1 MKYQDI
7 LRSHLAALYGESAG
21 MLTWNALAEILERYR
36 PRLPQQGRP
45 TGERGRLTQRDAL
58 LITYGDMLRQPGIPP
73 LRSLAEFCQEWLPG
87 LISGVHLLPFYPSSS
102 DDGFSVIDYRAVEP
116 ALGNWR
122 DIQALGKRF
131 RLMFDA
137 VINHVSASS
146 AWFKGYLEGD
156 SRYREYFIT
165 VEGQPD
171 LSRVVRPRALPLLT
185 EFQTRYGPKQVW
197 TTFSAD
203 QVDLNYRKP
212 QVLLEIAETLLFYAS
227 QGAEFIRLDA
237 IAYLWKEIGTACI
250 HLPQTHRV
258 IQLLRSLLDAVAP
271 HVFLVS
277 ETNVPHAENLSYF
290 GDGKNESQMVYNF
303 ALPPLVLHSLH
314 SGRSAALSRWA
325 SGLRLPSDQV
335 AFFNFLASHDG
346 IGLNPAR
353 GLLSQAEI
361 EALVQKTLAH
371 GGLISYKH
379 DPGGLQSAYELN
391 INFFDALNDPQA
403 SEPIETQV
411 ERFMTAQAIML
422 SLAGVPGIY
431 FHSLF
436 GSRGWS
442 EGVRLTGRNRT
453 INRQKLDRA
462 TFEDEL
468 GNPSSLRSQVFS
480 RFSRLLQARAAAGAF
495 APSSPQQVLECG
507 EAIFG
512 VLRGAGEGSIACLH
526 NLSDRAQKLCL
537 DALNR
542 FAGRAGELT
551 DLARGRPVHLTGGE
565 IRLLPYQ
572 TLWLAIA

>member
-116 ALGNWR
+116 ALGDWR

>member
-1 MKYQDI
+1 VKYQDI

>member
-1 MKYQDI
+1 VKYQDI

-116 ALGNWR
+116 ALGDWR